1 MKRSWHRLFPFA
13 AIALVSLP
21 TACVDVRTG
30 NTSNPFLPRTV
41 TTTPAPLPSASPSPA
56 TSRQVYVFNGIG
68 KTIDRIDSLTR
79 ERKATGL
86 GTGLYP
92 NQFVTDGAESLL
104 VVSGDS
110 EVRSIDLGGGKVLST
125 LTLPENWYPQW
136 LAPITK
142 GRGVIVGSQFGMPSE
157 LAWLNWGKGQVEAT
171 ASVPQGNAY
180 ALAIASGKV
189 YLPATDWDY
198 SSNPP
203 SFSGVHVYDVASR
216 TRLSTI
222 PLTAVSKPNATATAP
237 DGKVWVAGETDVYRI
252 DPASD
257 TVVNQLPVGERVAAF
272 AFEAPN
278 AYAVL
283 QGGGLVSFKMDG
295 SALLRGAG
303 NKMPG
308 GDFAL
313 ALVDGKVWSCDF
325 GRDRILVTDPVT
337 GLQVGDPIP
346 AGDGPQGLLVVQP

>member
-1 MKRSWHRLFPFA
+1 M
-13 AIALVSLP
+13 
-21 TACVDVRTG
+21 
-30 NTSNPFLPRTV
+30 
-41 TTTPAPLPSASPSPA
+41 TTPSPLSSASLDPSASPTPSAGPLA
-56 TSRQVYVFNGIG
+56 KQLYVFNGVANS
-68 KTIDRIDSLTR
+68 IDRIDTATRRLT
-79 ERKATGL
+79 ATGI
-86 GTGLYP
+86 GTGVFP
-92 NQFVTDGAESLL
+92 NQLVTDGVASLL
-104 VVSGDS
+104 VVSGPS
-110 EVRSIDLGGGKVLST
+110 EVLSLDLQGGKAVST
-125 LTLPENWYPQW
+125 LRLPENWWPQW
-136 LAPITK
+136 LAPYK
-142 GRGVIVGSQFGMPSE
+142 PGQGVIVGSQFGYPSE
-157 LAWLNWGKGQVEAT
+157 LAWLDLSKGQVEAT

-180 ALAIASGKV
+180 QIACSSGKV
-189 YLPATDWDY
+189 YVPATDWDY
-198 SSNPP
+198 SANPP
-203 SFSGVHVYDVASR
+203 TFSGVHVYDVATR

-278 AYAVL
+278 GYAVL

-295 SALLRGAG
+295 SAMLRGAG

-313 ALVDGKVWSCDF
+313 VLVDGKVWSCDF

-346 AGDGPQGLLVVQP
+346 AGDGPQGLLVQAP